1 MLAVLIGYPAC
12 GPPALPPSSQ
22 WKGRRTLKTEHKDAH
37 RVRIVR
43 RKEPAIMLDISKV
56 KKRNDRSKQRP
67 QQQARPGV
75 HDSVVTSVTEPD
87 GYTPGTAIEIKYRLT
102 DSAGRVSSHREIFI
116 TGGKR
121 IPDRTYDFEDYLDAN
136 GIEYYSDFVGC
147 TERLTMVY
155 NGLYLNIANREFVSK
170 PPAVGGSSNVSGT

>member
-1 MLAVLIGYPAC
+1 
-12 GPPALPPSSQ
+12 
-22 WKGRRTLKTEHKDAH
+22 
-37 RVRIVR
+37 
-43 RKEPAIMLDISKV
+43 MLDLGKI
-56 KKRNDRSKQRP
+56 KKRNNLSSQRS

-75 HDSVVTSVTEPD
+75 QDSVVTSVTEPE
-87 GYTPGTAIEIKYRLT
+87 GYTPGTAVEIKYRLT

-116 TGGKR
+116 VGGKR

-136 GIEYYSDFVGC
+136 GIEYYDDFVGC

-170 PPAVGGSSNVSGT
+170 PPAAGGSADVSGT

>member
-1 MLAVLIGYPAC
+1 
-12 GPPALPPSSQ
+12 
-22 WKGRRTLKTEHKDAH
+22 
-37 RVRIVR
+37 
-43 RKEPAIMLDISKV
+43 MLDLGKI
-56 KKRNDRSKQRP
+56 KKRNNLSSQRS

-75 HDSVVTSVTEPD
+75 QDSVVTSVTEPE
-87 GYTPGTAIEIKYRLT
+87 GYTPGTAVEIKYRLT

-116 TGGKR
+116 VGGKR

-136 GIEYYSDFVGC
+136 GIEYYDDFVGC

-170 PPAVGGSSNVSGT
+170 PPAAGGSSDVSGT

>member
-1 MLAVLIGYPAC
+1 M
-12 GPPALPPSSQ
+12 
-22 WKGRRTLKTEHKDAH
+22 
-37 RVRIVR
+37 R
-43 RKEPAIMLDISKV
+43 RKEPAIMLDLGKI
-56 KKRNDRSKQRP
+56 KKRNNLSSQRS

-75 HDSVVTSVTEPD
+75 QDSVVTSVTEPE
-87 GYTPGTAIEIKYRLT
+87 GYTPGTAVEIKYRLT

-116 TGGKR
+116 VGGKR

-136 GIEYYSDFVGC
+136 GIEYYDDFVGC

-170 PPAVGGSSNVSGT
+170 PPAAGGSSDVSGT